1 MELSYICWLYVCMTI
16 YFASIPILSVVT
28 AIYITVYHL
37 YINQWGI
44 MIQISIE
51 VASKLI
57 RQYVS
62 RSSNLAM
69 WPCLPQPSHWP
80 LPCQWSV
87 AGRCETAVTIQ
98 LKRLGC
104 PSRCHRIYGKPSQ
117 SLGQVMWLS
126 WSLTSSSWHWCIND
140 LCLTVWNPLVS
151 WPSNGHGAENPFSD
165 FTQFH
170 QGIWRQ
176 LLHLIAAVSIITNA
190 PWLQNADSKNI
201 ETAGEQKLVF
211 S

>member
-1 MELSYICWLYVCMTI
+1 
-16 YFASIPILSVVT
+16 
-28 AIYITVYHL
+28 
-37 YINQWGI
+37 

-51 VASKLI
+51 IASKLI
-57 RQYVS
+57 RQNVS

-104 PSRCHRIYGKPSQ
+104 PSRCHRIYGKPSK

-151 WPSNGHGAENPFSD
+151 WPSMATVLKIQSRISHN
-165 FTQFH
+165 FTKEF
-170 QGIWRQ
+170 GDSYYIWS
-176 LLHLIAAVSIITNA
+176 LLYQSSQMPL
-190 PWLQNADSKNI
+190 DSKMEI
-201 ETAGEQKLVF
+201 LKT
-211 S
+211 

>member
-1 MELSYICWLYVCMTI
+1 MPHLLGFASHRKINDKMCYSRSFGWNCRMLIVCM
-16 YFASIPILSVVT
+16 YDNLLWSILQHT
-28 AIYITVYHL
+28 LL

-104 PSRCHRIYGKPSQ
+104 PSRCHRIYGKPSK

-151 WPSNGHGAENPFSD
+151 WPSMATVLKIKDLG
-165 FTQFH
+165 FH
-170 QGIWRQ
+170 
-176 LLHLIAAVSIITNA
+176 TNS
-190 PWLQNADSKNI
+190 PRNL
-201 ETAGEQKLVF
+201 ETATTFDRCCINHHKCPLTPKWRF
-211 S
+211 